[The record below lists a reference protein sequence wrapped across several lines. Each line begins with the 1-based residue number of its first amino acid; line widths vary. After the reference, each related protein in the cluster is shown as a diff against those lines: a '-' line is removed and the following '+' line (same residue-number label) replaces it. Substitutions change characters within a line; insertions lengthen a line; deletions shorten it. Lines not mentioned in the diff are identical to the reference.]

1 MSSRVGLLVDRDL
14 RAAVRR
20 RELIVTDI
28 DWSLLRP
35 AAVSLRLGAGAYV
48 PTSRQPVDFARR
60 ATYPDLVERPPDTQ
74 GRIVVQPG
82 EVLLVRT
89 LENIGL
95 SSRLAGLLDGT
106 SDLARLGIQVVLA
119 HQVSPGWG
127 MPDGAPLTL
136 EIVSWLTHEVA
147 LRPGMR
153 IANLMVFRGRR
164 ARRSYAEMPDR
175 HPASGWSIGSRLADL
190 FGR

>member
-1 MSSRVGLLVDRDL
+1 MAPHAGPLVDRDL

-20 RELIVTDI
+20 GELVVTDI

-35 AAVSLRLGAGAYV
+35 AAVSLRLGTGAYA
-48 PTSRQPVDFARR
+48 PTSRQPVDVARR
-60 ATYPDLVERPPDTQ
+60 ETYPDLVERQPDVH
-74 GRIVVQPG
+74 GRIVIQPG
-82 EVLLVRT
+82 EVVLVRT
-89 LENIGL
+89 LENVGL
-95 SSRLAGLLDGT
+95 STRLAGLLDGT

-136 EIVSWLTHEVA
+136 EIVSRLAHDVA

-153 IANLMVFRGRR
+153 IANLMIFRGRR

-175 HPASGWSIGSRLADL
+175 HPASSWSVGSRLADL
-190 FGR
+190 FDD

>member
-1 MSSRVGLLVDRDL
+1 MVSHVGLLVDRDL

-20 RELIVTDI
+20 GDLVVTDV

-35 AAVSLRLGAGAYV
+35 AAVSLRLGTGAYV
-48 PTSRQPVDFARR
+48 PTSRKTVDVAYRD
-60 ATYPDLVERPPDTQ
+60 TYPELVERRPDAQ
-74 GRIVVQPG
+74 GRIVLRPG
-82 EVLLVRT
+82 EVTLVRT
-89 LENIGL
+89 LESVGL
-95 SSRLAGLLDGT
+95 STKLAGLLDGT
-106 SDLARLGIQVVLA
+106 SNLARLGISVVLA

-136 EIVSWLTHEVA
+136 EIVSRLTNEVA

-164 ARRSYAEMPDR
+164 ARRAYAEMPDR
-175 HPASGWSIGSRLADL
+175 HPASGWSVGSRLADL
-190 FGR
+190 FDH

>member
-1 MSSRVGLLVDRDL
+1 MARRAAVLVDRDL

-20 RELIVTDI
+20 GELVATDI

-35 AAVSLRLGAGAYV
+35 AAISLRLGEGAFV
-48 PTSRQPVDFARR
+48 PTSREPVDVARR
-60 ATYPDLVERPPDTQ
+60 ATYPELVERPLDEE
-74 GRIVVQPG
+74 GRIVVRPG

-95 SSRLAGLLDGT
+95 STNLAGLVDGT

-127 MPDGAPLTL
+127 MPEGAPLTL
-136 EIVSWLTHEVA
+136 EIVSRLAHEVA

-164 ARRSYAEMPDR
+164 ARRSYAQMPDR
-175 HPASGWSIGSRLADL
+175 HPASGWSVGSRLADL
-190 FGR
+190 FD